1 MRRIVFTSLI
11 ILAGLLTN
19 YAWPQSIKPTV
30 VGQKVS
36 LVSGEDTITYV
47 ELINTHS
54 RIYEDSIS
62 RSRLT
67 ADEKNKGVF
76 WKIQCVGAKMDDPF
90 DKIILRDEKGS
101 KFIPVTNV
109 IQTAGNSK
117 AYDKNGNVI
126 YDGPSTTFFFLGP
139 DDSKAVQI
147 QFGNTSVKI
156 MVGK

>member
-1 MRRIVFTSLI
+1 MRKIVITSVI

-36 LVSGEDTITYV
+36 LVSDKDTITYV

-62 RSRLT
+62 RNRFT
-67 ADEKNKGVF
+67 VDEKTKGVF
-76 WKIQCVGAKMDDPF
+76 WKIQCVGVKTEDPF
-90 DKIILRDEKGS
+90 DKIILKDENGS

-117 AYDKNGNVI
+117 AHDKNGNVI
-126 YDGPSTTFFFLGP
+126 YDGPSTTFFLIGP

-147 QFGNTSVKI
+147 QFGNNSVKI